1 MRTNEIKNEIDEIK
15 NWEEKIR
22 RKDLVKQINIK
33 TNQYKYDFQQH
44 DTTRSFGDNVY
55 KGKIN
60 TDEADIDQNSL
71 SDSLKEFND
80 RSKTVQGKN
89 KKKKYI

>member
-15 NWEEKIR
+15 KWEEKIR
-22 RKDLVKQINIK
+22 RKDLMKQINIK
-33 TNQYKYDFQQH
+33 TNQYKYDFQQYG
-44 DTTRSFGDNVY
+44 TTRSFGDNIY

-60 TDEADIDQNSL
+60 IDEADIDQNSL
-71 SDSLKEFND
+71 ADSLKEFND

-89 KKKKYI
+89 KKKKYL

>member
-22 RKDLVKQINIK
+22 RKDLVKQINTK

-44 DTTRSFGDNVY
+44 DTTRSLGDNIY

-60 TDEADIDQNSL
+60 IDEADIDQNSL

-80 RSKTVQGKN
+80 KSKTVQGKN
-89 KKKKYI
+89 KKKKYL

>member
-22 RKDLVKQINIK
+22 GKDLVKQINTK

-44 DTTRSFGDNVY
+44 DTTRSFGDNIY

-60 TDEADIDQNSL
+60 IDEADIDQNSL
-71 SDSLKEFND
+71 SDSLKKFND

-89 KKKKYI
+89 KKKKYL

>member
-22 RKDLVKQINIK
+22 RKDLVKQINTK

-44 DTTRSFGDNVY
+44 DTTRSFGDNIC

-60 TDEADIDQNSL
+60 IDEADIDQNSL

-89 KKKKYI
+89 KKKKYL